1 MDDCLFCKIS
11 SGEIPSKKV
20 YENDLIYAFE
30 DVSPQAPVHILI
42 VPKKH
47 FSNINEVSDEKILSA
62 LFKAVKEITK
72 EKDPDKKGF
81 RIVINTGEDGGQS
94 VDHLHLHLLAGRNL
108 KWPPG

>member
-72 EKDPDKKGF
+72 EKDLDKKGF